1 MTRFLLRRS
10 GQAVIV
16 LLLVTLI
23 VFVLLHLLPGGA
35 ARATLGTRAT
45 PAQLAQFNRDNGL
58 DDPIWQQYL
67 IWLKHLAQGDL
78 GYSYRLNQSV
88 SSLIGERLPKTIL
101 LNLLALVIAV
111 AIAIPVG
118 LTQAVRRNGLFD
130 YTATFLGFV
139 FYSTPI
145 FFLSLMLVLVFSL
158 NLGWFPA
165 QAPQASTVAGIL
177 ADPAGP
183 RACRWRPSV
192 LLDIALFSRY
202 MRSATLDNLVQDY
215 VRTAFSKG
223 AGSSRV
229 LYRHILRNSLIPM
242 VTIIGLSLPVLI
254 AGSLVTEQ
262 VFNYPGMGLLFYQE
276 AVTDDYPVL
285 LGITLVVG
293 FATVLGNLLA
303 DIGYAVLDPRV
314 RVS

>member
-1 MTRFLLRRS
+1 MTRFLLRRG
-10 GQAVIV
+10 GQALIV
-16 LLLVTLI
+16 LVLVTLI

-35 ARATLGTRAT
+35 ARATLGNRAT
-45 PAQLAQFNRDNGL
+45 PQQLAHFNKVNGL
-58 DDPIWQQYL
+58 DDPIWQQYW
-67 IWLKHLAQGDL
+67 IWLKHLLQGDL

-101 LNLLALVIAV
+101 LNLLALIIAV
-111 AIAIPVG
+111 AIAIPIG
-118 LTQAVRRNGLFD
+118 LAQAVRRNGIFD

-145 FFLSLMLVLVFSL
+145 FFLSLMLVLIFSL

-165 QAPQASTVAGIL
+165 QAPQASTVGGIL
-177 ADPAGP
+177 ADPAGLVLP
-183 RACRWRPSV
+183 VASLV

-223 AGSSRV
+223 AGSRRV

-242 VTIIGLSLPVLI
+242 VTIIGLSLPILI

-276 AVTDDYPVL
+276 AVTNDYPVL

-293 FATVLGNLLA
+293 VATVLGNLLA

>member
-1 MTRFLLRRS
+1 VTAFLLRRTV
-10 GQAVIV
+10 QAVVV
-16 LLLVTLI
+16 LLLVSLI

-35 ARATLGTRAT
+35 ARAVLGPKAT
-45 PAQLAQFNRDNGL
+45 PAQLAHFNAENGL
-58 DDPIWQQYL
+58 DKPLPQQFL
-67 IWLKHLAQGDL
+67 IWLDHLVHGDL

-101 LNLLALVIAV
+101 LNLLALVIAI
-111 AIAIPVG
+111 AIAIPIGVM
-118 LTQAVRRNGLFD
+118 QAVTRNGLFD

-145 FFLSLMLVLVFSL
+145 FFLSLMMVLVFSL

-165 QAPQASTVAGIL
+165 QAPQASSVAGIL
-177 ADPAGP
+177 AEPAGLVLP
-183 RACRWRPSV
+183 VASLV
-192 LLDIALFSRY
+192 LLDVALFTRY
-202 MRSATLDNLVQDY
+202 MRSATLDNIVQDY

-223 AGSSRV
+223 ASSRRV
-229 LYRHILRNSLIPM
+229 VYRHILRNSLIPM
-242 VTIIGLSLPVLI
+242 VTIIGLVLPILF

-276 AVTDDYPVL
+276 AVTADYPVL

-293 FATVLGNLLA
+293 FVTVLGNLLA

-314 RVS
+314 RY

>member
-1 MTRFLLRRS
+1 M
-10 GQAVIV
+10 
-16 LLLVTLI
+16 LLVTLI
-23 VFVLLHLLPGGA
+23 VFVLLQLLPGGA
-35 ARATLGTRAT
+35 ARAALGPKAT
-45 PAQLAQFNRDNGL
+45 PEQLAQFNHDNGL
-58 DDPIWQQYL
+58 DQPIWQQYL
-67 IWLKHLAQGDL
+67 IWLRHLLEGDL

-111 AIAIPVG
+111 AIAIPIGVM
-118 LTQAVRRNGLFD
+118 QAVRRNGLFD

-145 FFLSLMLVLVFSL
+145 FFLSLMMVLVFSL

-177 ADPAGP
+177 ADPAGLVLP
-183 RACRWRPSV
+183 VASLV
-192 LLDIALFSRY
+192 LLDVALFTRY
-202 MRSATLDNLVQDY
+202 MRSATLDNIVQDY

-223 AGSSRV
+223 ASSRRV
-229 LYRHILRNSLIPM
+229 VYRHILRNSLIPM
-242 VTIIGLSLPVLI
+242 VTIIGLVLPILF

-276 AVTDDYPVL
+276 AVTADYPVL
-285 LGITLVVG
+285 FGITLVVG
-293 FATVLGNLLA
+293 FVTVLGNLLA

-314 RVS
+314 RYS

>member
-1 MTRFLLRRS
+1 MTRFLLRRG

-35 ARATLGTRAT
+35 ARATLGPRAT
-45 PAQLAQFNRDNGL
+45 PQQLAQFNHDNGL
-58 DDPIWQQYL
+58 DDPIWQQFL

-118 LTQAVRRNGLFD
+118 LAQAVRRNGIFD
-130 YTATFLGFV
+130 YAATFLGFV

-145 FFLSLMLVLVFSL
+145 FFLSLILVLVFSL

-165 QAPQASTVAGIL
+165 QAPQATTVAGIL
-177 ADPAGP
+177 AEPAGLVLP
-183 RACRWRPSV
+183 VASLV

-223 AGSSRV
+223 AGSRRV

-276 AVTDDYPVL
+276 AVTQDYPVL

-293 FATVLGNLLA
+293 VATVLGNLLA

>member
-1 MTRFLLRRS
+1 MTGFLLRRT

-16 LLLVTLI
+16 LLLVSLI

-35 ARATLGTRAT
+35 ARAVLGPRAT
-45 PAQLAQFNRDNGL
+45 PAQIATFNAQNGL
-58 DDPIWQQYL
+58 DDPLLQQFAV
-67 IWLKHLAQGDL
+67 WLKHLLQGDL

-88 SSLIGERLPKTIL
+88 SSLIAEKLPKTIL
-101 LNLLALVIAV
+101 LNALALVVAV
-111 AIAIPVG
+111 VLAVPIGVA
-118 LTQAVRRNGLFD
+118 QAVRRNGLLD

-145 FFLSLMLVLVFSL
+145 FFLSLMLVLWFSL

-177 ADPAGP
+177 ADPAGLVLP
-183 RACRWRPSV
+183 VASLV
-192 LLDIALFSRY
+192 LLDVALFTRY
-202 MRSATLDNLVQDY
+202 MRSAMLDNLVQEY
-215 VRTAFSKG
+215 VRTAYAKG
-223 AGSSRV
+223 AGRSRV
-229 LYRHILRNSLIPM
+229 VYRHVLRNSLIPM
-242 VTIIGLSLPVLI
+242 VTILGLSLPVLL

-276 AVTDDYPVL
+276 AVTSDYPVL

-293 FATVLGNLLA
+293 VATVLGNLLA
-303 DIGYAVLDPRV
+303 DIGYALLDPRV
-314 RVS
+314 RYS

>member
-1 MTRFLLRRS
+1 MTRFLFRRA
-10 GQAVIV
+10 GQAVLV
-16 LLLVTLI
+16 MLLVTLI
-23 VFVLLHLLPGGA
+23 VFVLIQLLPGGA
-35 ARATLGTRAT
+35 ARAALGPKAT
-45 PAQLAQFNRDNGL
+45 PEQLAQFNHDNGL
-58 DDPIWQQYL
+58 DQPIWQQYL
-67 IWLKHLAQGDL
+67 IWLRHLLEGDL

-101 LNLLALVIAV
+101 LNLLALIIAV
-111 AIAIPVG
+111 AIAIPIGVM
-118 LTQAVRRNGLFD
+118 QAVKRNGLFD

-145 FFLSLMLVLVFSL
+145 FFLSLMMVLVFSL

-177 ADPAGP
+177 ADPAGLVLP
-183 RACRWRPSV
+183 VASLV
-192 LLDIALFSRY
+192 LLDVALFTRY
-202 MRSATLDNLVQDY
+202 MRSATLDNIVQDY

-223 AGSSRV
+223 ASSRRV
-229 LYRHILRNSLIPM
+229 VYRHILRNSLIPM
-242 VTIIGLSLPVLI
+242 VTIIGLVLPILF

-276 AVTDDYPVL
+276 AVTADYPVL

-293 FATVLGNLLA
+293 FVTVLGNLLA

-314 RVS
+314 RYS

>member
-1 MTRFLLRRS
+1 MTRFLLQRT
-10 GQAVIV
+10 GQAVVV
-16 LLLVTLI
+16 LLLVTVV
-23 VFVLLHLLPGGA
+23 VFVLLHLLPNGA

-45 PAQLAQFNRDNGL
+45 PQQIAQFNHDNGL
-58 DDPIWQQYL
+58 DQPIWQQYF
-67 IWLKHLAQGDL
+67 IWLKHLLGGDL

-88 SSLIGERLPKTIL
+88 SSLIAERLPKTIL

-111 AIAIPVG
+111 AIAIPIGV
-118 LTQAVRRNGLFD
+118 TQAVRRNGLFD
-130 YTATFLGFV
+130 YTATFVGFV

-165 QAPQASTVAGIL
+165 QAPQATTVAGIL
-177 ADPAGP
+177 ADPAGLVLP
-183 RACRWRPSV
+183 VASLV
-192 LLDIALFSRY
+192 LLEVALFTRY
-202 MRSATLDNLVQDY
+202 MRSATLDNIVQDY

-223 AGSSRV
+223 ASSRRV
-229 LYRHILRNSLIPM
+229 VYRHILRNSLIPM
-242 VTIIGLSLPVLI
+242 VTIIGLSLPVLF

-276 AVTDDYPVL
+276 AVTQDYPVL

-314 RVS
+314 RY

>member
-1 MTRFLLRRS
+1 MTRFLLRRG
-10 GQAVIV
+10 GQALIV

-35 ARATLGTRAT
+35 ARATLGPRAT

-58 DDPIWQQYL
+58 NDPIWQQYL
-67 IWLKHLAQGDL
+67 IWLQHLLHGDL

-130 YTATFLGFV
+130 YIATFLGFV

-165 QAPQASTVAGIL
+165 QAPQATTVAGIL
-177 ADPAGP
+177 ADPAGLVLP
-183 RACRWRPSV
+183 VASLV

-202 MRSATLDNLVQDY
+202 MRSATLDNIVQDY

-223 AGSSRV
+223 ASSRRV
-229 LYRHILRNSLIPM
+229 LYRHVLRNSLIPM
-242 VTIIGLSLPVLI
+242 VTIIGLSLPILI

-276 AVTDDYPVL
+276 AVTQDYPVL

>member
-1 MTRFLLRRS
+1 VTRFLFRRA

-16 LLLVTLI
+16 MLLVTLI
-23 VFVLLHLLPGGA
+23 VFVLLQLLPGGP
-35 ARATLGTRAT
+35 ARAALGPKAT
-45 PAQLAQFNRDNGL
+45 PEQLAQFNHDNGL
-58 DDPIWQQYL
+58 DQPIWQQYL
-67 IWLKHLAQGDL
+67 IWFRHLLEGDL

-101 LNLLALVIAV
+101 LNLLALVIAI
-111 AIAIPVG
+111 AIAIPIGVM
-118 LTQAVRRNGLFD
+118 QAVKRNGLFD

-145 FFLSLMLVLVFSL
+145 FFLSLMMVLVFSL

-165 QAPQASTVAGIL
+165 QAPQASSVAGIL
-177 ADPAGP
+177 AEPAGLVLP
-183 RACRWRPSV
+183 VASLV
-192 LLDIALFSRY
+192 LLDVALFTRY
-202 MRSATLDNLVQDY
+202 MRSATLDNIVQDY

-223 AGSSRV
+223 ASSRRV
-229 LYRHILRNSLIPM
+229 VYRHILRNSLIPM
-242 VTIIGLSLPVLI
+242 VTIIGLVLPILF

-276 AVTDDYPVL
+276 AVTADYPVL

-293 FATVLGNLLA
+293 FVTVLGNLLA

-314 RVS
+314 RY

>member
-1 MTRFLLRRS
+1 VTRFLFRRA

-16 LLLVTLI
+16 MLLVTLI
-23 VFVLLHLLPGGA
+23 VFVLLQLLPGGP
-35 ARATLGTRAT
+35 ARAALGPRAT
-45 PAQLAQFNRDNGL
+45 PEQLAQFNHDNGL
-58 DDPIWQQYL
+58 DQPIWQQYL
-67 IWLKHLAQGDL
+67 IWLRHLLEGDL

-101 LNLLALVIAV
+101 LNLLALVIAI
-111 AIAIPVG
+111 AIAIPIGVM
-118 LTQAVRRNGLFD
+118 QAVKRNGLFD

-145 FFLSLMLVLVFSL
+145 FFLSLMMVLVFSL

-165 QAPQASTVAGIL
+165 QAPQASSVAGIL
-177 ADPAGP
+177 AEPAGLVLP
-183 RACRWRPSV
+183 VASLV
-192 LLDIALFSRY
+192 LLDVALFTRY
-202 MRSATLDNLVQDY
+202 MRSATLDNIVQDY

-223 AGSSRV
+223 ASSRRV
-229 LYRHILRNSLIPM
+229 VYRHILRNSLIPM
-242 VTIIGLSLPVLI
+242 VTIIGLVLPILF

-276 AVTDDYPVL
+276 AVTADYPVL

-293 FATVLGNLLA
+293 FVTVLGNLLA

-314 RVS
+314 RY

>member
-1 MTRFLLRRS
+1 MTRFLFRRA

-16 LLLVTLI
+16 MLLVTLI
-23 VFVLLHLLPGGA
+23 VFVLLQLLPGGP
-35 ARATLGTRAT
+35 ARAALGPKAT
-45 PAQLAQFNRDNGL
+45 PEQLAQFNHDNGL
-58 DDPIWQQYL
+58 DQPIWQQYL
-67 IWLKHLAQGDL
+67 IWFRHLLEGDL

-101 LNLLALVIAV
+101 LNLLALVIAI
-111 AIAIPVG
+111 AIAIPIGVM
-118 LTQAVRRNGLFD
+118 QAVKRNGLFD

-145 FFLSLMLVLVFSL
+145 FFLSLMMVLVFSL

-165 QAPQASTVAGIL
+165 QAPQASSVAGIL
-177 ADPAGP
+177 AEPAGLVLP
-183 RACRWRPSV
+183 VASLV
-192 LLDIALFSRY
+192 LLDVALFTRY
-202 MRSATLDNLVQDY
+202 MRSATLDNIVQDY

-223 AGSSRV
+223 ASSRRV
-229 LYRHILRNSLIPM
+229 VYRHILRNSLIPM
-242 VTIIGLSLPVLI
+242 VTIIGLVLPILF

-276 AVTDDYPVL
+276 AVTADYPVL

-293 FATVLGNLLA
+293 FVTVLGNLLA

-314 RVS
+314 RY

>member
-1 MTRFLLRRS
+1 
-10 GQAVIV
+10 V
-16 LLLVTLI
+16 I

-45 PAQLAQFNRDNGL
+45 PQQIAHFNHENGL

-67 IWLKHLAQGDL
+67 IWLRHLLEGNL

-88 SSLIGERLPKTIL
+88 SSLIAERLPKTIL
-101 LNLLALVIAV
+101 LNVLALIIAV
-111 AIAIPVG
+111 AIAIPIG
-118 LTQAVRRNGLFD
+118 LLQAVRRNGLFD

-165 QAPQASTVAGIL
+165 QAPQATTVAGIL
-177 ADPAGP
+177 ADPAGLVLP
-183 RACRWRPSV
+183 VASLV
-192 LLDIALFSRY
+192 LLQVALFSRY
-202 MRSATLDNLVQDY
+202 MRSATLDNIVQDY

-223 AGSSRV
+223 ASSSRV
-229 LYRHILRNSLIPM
+229 VYRHILRNSLIPM
-242 VTIIGLSLPVLI
+242 VTIIGLSLPILI
-254 AGSLVTEQ
+254 AGSLVIEQ

-276 AVTDDYPVL
+276 TVTSYYPVI

-293 FATVLGNLLA
+293 VATVLGNLLA

-314 RVS
+314 RY

>member
-1 MTRFLLRRS
+1 MTRFLFRRA

-16 LLLVTLI
+16 MLLVTLI
-23 VFVLLHLLPGGA
+23 VFVLLQLLPGGP
-35 ARATLGTRAT
+35 ARAALGPRAT
-45 PAQLAQFNRDNGL
+45 PEQLAQFNHDNGL
-58 DDPIWQQYL
+58 DQPIWQQYL
-67 IWLKHLAQGDL
+67 IWFRHLLEGDL

-101 LNLLALVIAV
+101 LNLLALVIAI
-111 AIAIPVG
+111 AIAIPIGVM
-118 LTQAVRRNGLFD
+118 QAVKRNGLFD

-145 FFLSLMLVLVFSL
+145 FFLSLMMVLVFSL

-165 QAPQASTVAGIL
+165 QAPQASSVAGIL
-177 ADPAGP
+177 AEPAGLVLP
-183 RACRWRPSV
+183 VASLV
-192 LLDIALFSRY
+192 LLDVALFTRY
-202 MRSATLDNLVQDY
+202 MRSATLDNIVQDY

-223 AGSSRV
+223 ASSRRV
-229 LYRHILRNSLIPM
+229 VYRHILRNSLIPM
-242 VTIIGLSLPVLI
+242 VTIIGLVLPILF

-276 AVTDDYPVL
+276 AVTADYPVL

-293 FATVLGNLLA
+293 FVTVLGNLLA

-314 RVS
+314 RY

>member
-1 MTRFLLRRS
+1 MTRFLLRRT

-16 LLLVTLI
+16 LLLVTVI
-23 VFVLLHLLPGGA
+23 VFVLLHLLPGGP
-35 ARATLGTRAT
+35 ARAALGTRAT
-45 PAQLAQFNRDNGL
+45 TQQLAQFNHDNGL
-58 DDPIWQQYL
+58 DQPIWRQYF
-67 IWLKHLAQGDL
+67 IWLQHLLQGDL

-88 SSLIGERLPKTIL
+88 SSLIAERLPKTIL

-111 AIAIPVG
+111 AIAIPIGV
-118 LTQAVRRNGLFD
+118 TQAVRRNGLFD
-130 YTATFLGFV
+130 YTATFVGFV

-165 QAPQASTVAGIL
+165 QAPQATTVAGIL
-177 ADPAGP
+177 AEPAGLVLP
-183 RACRWRPSV
+183 VASLV
-192 LLDIALFSRY
+192 LLEVALFTRY
-202 MRSATLDNLVQDY
+202 MRSATLDNIVQDY

-223 AGSSRV
+223 ASPRRV
-229 LYRHILRNSLIPM
+229 VYRHVLRNSLIPM

-276 AVTDDYPVL
+276 AVTQDYPVL

-293 FATVLGNLLA
+293 VATVLGTLLA

-314 RVS
+314 RY

>member
-1 MTRFLLRRS
+1 MTRFLLRRT
-10 GQAVIV
+10 GQAVVV
-16 LLLVTLI
+16 LLLVSVI

-45 PAQLAQFNRDNGL
+45 PQQIAHFNHENGL

-67 IWLKHLAQGDL
+67 IWLKHLLQGDL

-88 SSLIGERLPKTIL
+88 SSLIAERLPKTIL
-101 LNLLALVIAV
+101 LNVLALIIAV
-111 AIAIPVG
+111 AIAIPIGVM
-118 LTQAVRRNGLFD
+118 QAVRRNGLFD
-130 YTATFLGFV
+130 YAATFLGFV

-145 FFLSLMLVLVFSL
+145 FFLSLMLVLVFSI

-165 QAPQASTVAGIL
+165 QAPQASSVSGIL
-177 ADPAGP
+177 ADPAGLVLP
-183 RACRWRPSV
+183 VASLV
-192 LLDIALFSRY
+192 LLQVALFSRY
-202 MRSATLDNLVQDY
+202 MRSATLDNIVQDY

-223 AGSSRV
+223 ASSSRV
-229 LYRHILRNSLIPM
+229 VYRHILRNSLIPM
-242 VTIIGLSLPVLI
+242 VTIIGLSLPILI
-254 AGSLVTEQ
+254 AGSLVIEQ

-276 AVTDDYPVL
+276 TVTSDYPVI

-293 FATVLGNLLA
+293 VATVLGNLLA

-314 RVS
+314 RY

>member
-1 MTRFLLRRS
+1 MTRFLLRRA

-16 LLLVTLI
+16 LLLVTVI

-45 PAQLAQFNRDNGL
+45 PQQLAHFNKVNGL
-58 DDPIWQQYL
+58 DDPLWQQYV
-67 IWLKHLAQGDL
+67 IWLKHLLQGDL

-88 SSLIGERLPKTIL
+88 ASLIGERLPKTIL
-101 LNLLALVIAV
+101 LNVLALAIAV
-111 AIAIPVG
+111 VIAIPIG
-118 LTQAVRRNGLFD
+118 LTQAVRRNGIFD

-177 ADPAGP
+177 AEPAGLVLP
-183 RACRWRPSV
+183 VASLV

-202 MRSATLDNLVQDY
+202 MRSATLDNIVQDY

-303 DIGYAVLDPRV
+303 DIGYAALDPRV

>member
-1 MTRFLLRRS
+1 MTRFLFRRA

-16 LLLVTLI
+16 MLLVTLI
-23 VFVLLHLLPGGA
+23 VFVLLQLLPGGP
-35 ARATLGTRAT
+35 ARAALGPRAT
-45 PAQLAQFNRDNGL
+45 PEQLAQFNHDNGL
-58 DDPIWQQYL
+58 DQPIWQQYL
-67 IWLKHLAQGDL
+67 IWLRHLLEGDL

-101 LNLLALVIAV
+101 LNLLALVIAI
-111 AIAIPVG
+111 AIAIPIGVM
-118 LTQAVRRNGLFD
+118 QAVKRNGLFD

-145 FFLSLMLVLVFSL
+145 FFLSLMMVLVFSL

-165 QAPQASTVAGIL
+165 QAPQASSVAGIL
-177 ADPAGP
+177 AEPAGLVLP
-183 RACRWRPSV
+183 VASLV
-192 LLDIALFSRY
+192 LLDVALFTRY
-202 MRSATLDNLVQDY
+202 MRSATLDNIVQDY

-223 AGSSRV
+223 ASSRRV
-229 LYRHILRNSLIPM
+229 VYRHILRNSLIPM
-242 VTIIGLSLPVLI
+242 VTIIGLVLPILF

-276 AVTDDYPVL
+276 AVTADYPVL

-293 FATVLGNLLA
+293 FVTVLGNLLA

-314 RVS
+314 RY